1 MTPKRVVGYVRISVD
16 RDEETSTESQEQ
28 SIRAYCAKPGW
39 SVVDVKTDA
48 GRSAYGAS
56 RKTRP
61 RFNEA
66 MELVRTGAANAL
78 VVWRLDRLSR
88 SAKDTLDLVEELT
101 AHGAELVSV
110 TEGELDPNKPTG
122 KLLLTMLSGLAEM
135 ESHIKRERTIEWQD
149 SRRKKLLVPTGPRPF
164 GYQRERNKLLI
175 EPAEA
180 AVIRKAADA
189 VLAGQTF
196 ESIIRDLAGAGVVG
210 RSGKPFARRT
220 LHGILTSPTIA
231 GCREVAPGRFVQ
243 STEWEPVLDRPKW
256 EAVRAVLLDPARRI
270 SSSNARRWLLPGIA
284 RCSRPECQDSATGGR
299 MRSTAHSKSGRR
311 YSCLECGLSID
322 AAKTDAHIEGLLL
335 ALLDKKAWRALRRG
349 QPVGAN
355 GTAGLDDALA
365 ELTERYAAGDIDS
378 AQWAT
383 LADALKRDAANA
395 PLPPSLPDVDDL
407 SKAWPKLSL
416 EQRRL
421 VVQAATDELLIMP
434 SSGKYG
440 FDDTRIKWMSV

>member
-135 ESHIKRERTIEWQD
+135 ESHI
-149 SRRKKLLVPTGPRPF
+149 
-164 GYQRERNKLLI
+164 
-175 EPAEA
+175 
-180 AVIRKAADA
+180 
-189 VLAGQTF
+189 
-196 ESIIRDLAGAGVVG
+196 
-210 RSGKPFARRT
+210 
-220 LHGILTSPTIA
+220 
-231 GCREVAPGRFVQ
+231 
-243 STEWEPVLDRPKW
+243 
-256 EAVRAVLLDPARRI
+256 
-270 SSSNARRWLLPGIA
+270 
-284 RCSRPECQDSATGGR
+284 
-299 MRSTAHSKSGRR
+299 
-311 YSCLECGLSID
+311 
-322 AAKTDAHIEGLLL
+322 
-335 ALLDKKAWRALRRG
+335 
-349 QPVGAN
+349 
-355 GTAGLDDALA
+355 
-365 ELTERYAAGDIDS
+365 
-378 AQWAT
+378 
-383 LADALKRDAANA
+383 
-395 PLPPSLPDVDDL
+395 
-407 SKAWPKLSL
+407 
-416 EQRRL
+416 
-421 VVQAATDELLIMP
+421 
-434 SSGKYG
+434 
-440 FDDTRIKWMSV
+440 